1 MSPGEVVRERGSVV
15 VEEKG
20 VIGEGTHSN
29 ANLTRTCEAII
40 EVSNVLGSSLA
51 DQE

>member
-1 MSPGEVVRERGSVV
+1 MSPGEVVWERGSVV

-20 VIGEGTHSN
+20 VVGEGAHSN

-40 EVSNVLGSSLA
+40 DFNVLGSSLA
-51 DQE
+51 NQK

>member
-1 MSPGEVVRERGSVV
+1 MSPGKVVRERGSVV

-20 VIGEGTHSN
+20 VVGEGAHSN

-40 EVSNVLGSSLA
+40 RGFNVMGSRQA
-51 DQE
+51 M

>member
-20 VIGEGTHSN
+20 VVGEGAHCN
-29 ANLTRTCEAII
+29 ANLTRTCEATI
-40 EVSNVLGSSLA
+40 EVLM
-51 DQE
+51 